1 MWVVVCWFFVI
12 IFFYLNR
19 EHKNSK
25 KPEDVP
31 TFAELTNDL
40 NFEKKRRES
49 IGKLKY
55 SDEYITTQQ

>member
-40 NFEKKRRES
+40 NFEKKRHES

-55 SDEYITTQQ
+55 SD